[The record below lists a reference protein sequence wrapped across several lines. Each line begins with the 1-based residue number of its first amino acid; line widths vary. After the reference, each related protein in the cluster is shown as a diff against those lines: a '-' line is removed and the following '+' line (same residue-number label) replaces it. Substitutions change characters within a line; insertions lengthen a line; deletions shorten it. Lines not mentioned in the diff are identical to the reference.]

1 VLSVGTIAVIIGI
14 AVGALIL
21 ILMCLRL
28 VTAISGVT
36 GRLAGDDRFHEISKR
51 RAPSNAHITVYWHFR
66 ADPVRFTELEENVQQ
81 RFIAWTETQPY
92 FSVDVPAWKPVLA
105 IAGVPIDSGLADSH
119 AAILRAFRQRLAP
132 HLPVQLVTFPG
143 PSVVGL
149 TFDHTMVSGLTFARC
164 MAHTFGDPENKAAR
178 AFPTAW
184 YAPVVSELALL
195 WYLGRVARW
204 FRRWKALPTLPTQE
218 GVSPEALFY
227 NFNTQTLKASA
238 LAEDPSRPPSSLALI
253 AAKTLRSLLRS
264 MRDTLDRPL
273 RVGFSVAFSHSK
285 ILHNNVGL
293 IVIKIPAKCADMSLS
308 EMARLVTRRVGQEKL
323 QAWHSN
329 NFLKTIPRL
338 PSKSYRLGVDVVFTA
353 YPSPP
358 ADLFE
363 REEVESIR
371 VEVRELTY
379 PLYVNCISYLE
390 RCFVSLVIN
399 TPAVDATILRAEHA
413 DATGTLGEVDHILQ
427 PQDADSYRDLLDL

>member
-1 VLSVGTIAVIIGI
+1 METIAAIIGI
-14 AVGALIL
+14 TVGVPVA

-28 VTAISGVT
+28 VTAVGAFT

-66 ADPVRFTELEENVQQ
+66 TDAERFTELEENIQ
-81 RFIAWTETQPY
+81 RRFVEWTKTQTY
-92 FSVDVPAWKPVLA
+92 FSVDVPAWEPVLA
-105 IAGVPIDSGLADSH
+105 IAGVTIDSGFTDPH
-119 AAILRAFRQRLAP
+119 MAILHAFRQRLAT
-132 HLPVQLVTFPG
+132 HLPVQLVTFPE

-164 MAHTFGDPENKAAR
+164 MAHTFGDPENKGAR
-178 AFPTAW
+178 AFPVAW

-204 FRRWKALPTLPTQE
+204 FRGWQALPTLPAQA

-227 NFNTQTLKASA
+227 DFNTQALKASA
-238 LAEDPSRPPSSLALI
+238 LTEDPSRPPSSLALI

-264 MRDTLDRPL
+264 MGDTLTRPL

-293 IVIKIPAKCADMSLS
+293 IVIKIPTECAEMSLS
-308 EMARLVTRRVGQEKL
+308 EMARLVTRRVGKEKL

-363 REEVESIR
+363 PEEIASVR

-379 PLYVNCISYLE
+379 PLYINCISYLE
-390 RCFVSLVIN
+390 RCFVSLIIN
-399 TPAVDATILRAEHA
+399 TPAVDATRLRAEHA
-413 DATGTLGEVDHILQ
+413 DATGTLREADQTVR
-427 PQDADSYRDLLDL
+427 PQDADSYRDLLNL

>member
-1 VLSVGTIAVIIGI
+1 METLAVTIGI
-14 AVGALIL
+14 AIGTLIGV
-21 ILMCLRL
+21 LMCLRL
-28 VTAISGVT
+28 LTLLGALN
-36 GRLAGDDRFHEISKR
+36 GRLAGDDRFHELSKAR
-51 RAPSNAHITVYWHFR
+51 EANNAHITVYWQFR
-66 ADPVRFTELEENVQQ
+66 ADAVRFARFEEEVQRRFLE
-81 RFIAWTETQPY
+81 WTQTQPY
-92 FSVDVPAWKPVLA
+92 FPVATPASEPALA
-105 IAGVPIDSGLADSH
+105 IPGVALDTERDDPYDALVAT
-119 AAILRAFRQRLAP
+119 FRQHLAP
-132 HLPVQLVTFPG
+132 HLPVQMVTFPT
-143 PSVVGL
+143 PSTVGL

-164 MAHTFGDPENKAAR
+164 MAASFGDPEDKGSR
-178 AFPTAW
+178 AFPIAW

-195 WYLGRVARW
+195 WYLGRVAYW
-204 FRRWKALPTLPTQE
+204 FRGWQALPTLPTQA

-227 NFNTQTLKASA
+227 DFNTQVLKAAA
-238 LAEDPSRPPSSLALI
+238 LAEDPDRPPSSLSLI
-253 AAKTLRSLLRS
+253 AAQTLRSLLRS

-273 RVGFSVAFSHSK
+273 RVGFSVAFADSK

-293 IVIKIPAKCADMSLS
+293 IVIKVPTAGADMSVS
-308 EMARLVTRRVGQEKL
+308 ELARLVTRRVGAEKL

-363 REEVESIR
+363 PNELDSVR

-390 RCFVSLVIN
+390 RCFVSLVVN

-413 DATGTLGEVDHILQ
+413 DATGTLSGEHTLS
-427 PQDADSYRDLLDL
+427 PQQADSYRDLLDI